1 MLQRHPCEGRPL
13 TRRPS
18 IIRPQNMPPPPS
30 ASTNTVTVQA
40 DWHNRE
46 FVQAVQLGVAH
57 LTSFLNTFGVLASTS
72 PRLNHKL
79 TLPLLLPD
87 ADDVT
92 RGKLSHLDSKLA
104 KLERRMEVIE
114 GTLQS
119 VSHEK
124 AFCK

>member
-1 MLQRHPCEGRPL
+1 
-13 TRRPS
+13 
-18 IIRPQNMPPPPS
+18 MPPPPS

-72 PRLNHKL
+72 PLNHKL

-87 ADDVT
+87 ADDVM

-124 AFCK
+124 AFNK

>member
-1 MLQRHPCEGRPL
+1 
-13 TRRPS
+13 
-18 IIRPQNMPPPPS
+18 MPPPPS

-40 DWHNRE
+40 DWQNRE

-72 PRLNHKL
+72 PLNHKL

-114 GTLQS
+114 GTLHS

>member
-1 MLQRHPCEGRPL
+1 MSHISRASSTHSVCW
-13 TRRPS
+13 
-18 IIRPQNMPPPPS
+18 PQHLH
-30 ASTNTVTVQA
+30 STT
-40 DWHNRE
+40 
-46 FVQAVQLGVAH
+46 
-57 LTSFLNTFGVLASTS
+57 
-72 PRLNHKL
+72 L